1 MENNSELISKIE
13 ELFSENLKL
22 TGMLLKILD
31 ARTKGKA
38 LIPDD
43 IYEYIVKHL
52 NLEIQTKYF

>member
-43 IYEYIVKHL
+43 IYEYIAKHL
-52 NLEIQTKYF
+52 NLEIQTRYF